1 MIFNSYINCKLKSAS
16 STAIIKGS
24 IKLPKFPDNYPS
36 LQLNTTLITLNDGE
50 YSTYTK
56 LDGSFAFYNVGSGVH
71 LLDVHSLHFSF
82 SQVKIQ
88 LLDNAMDTPKCIEYV
103 YPGSQKQA
111 IPHPLQLTAHA
122 QFQYF
127 EKRPQFSFLFIFK
140 NPMILMMIFGVGMMY
155 IMPKMMENMD
165 EEQKEQMKKQMDM
178 QKDMQDPSK
187 MLKQLWGDIS
197 GDSEVAQKKVKRDKT
212 RRFKR
217 E

>member
-1 MIFNSYINCKLKSAS
+1 M
-16 STAIIKGS
+16 
-24 IKLPKFPDNYPS
+24 
-36 LQLNTTLITLNDGE
+36 
-50 YSTYTK
+50 
-56 LDGSFAFYNVGSGVH
+56 H

-217 E
+217 EWFDGSENYEFIRFWIYILQIYFVLRINKTETNKISQTLEINILNIICTN

>member
-1 MIFNSYINCKLKSAS
+1 
-16 STAIIKGS
+16 
-24 IKLPKFPDNYPS
+24 
-36 LQLNTTLITLNDGE
+36 
-50 YSTYTK
+50 
-56 LDGSFAFYNVGSGVH
+56 
-71 LLDVHSLHFSF
+71 
-82 SQVKIQ
+82 
-88 LLDNAMDTPKCIEYV
+88 
-103 YPGSQKQA
+103 
-111 IPHPLQLTAHA
+111 
-122 QFQYF
+122 
-127 EKRPQFSFLFIFK
+127 
-140 NPMILMMIFGVGMMY
+140 MILMMIFGVGMMY